1 MAPERITFE
10 TIMAAVGCITTV
22 LLALKGMIRV
32 CVESIELIPR
42 AIKGWKDSAIAWRN
56 RRIKKVGNN
65 EEEKRK

>member
-42 AIKGWKDSAIAWRN
+42 AIKGWKDSVVAWRN
-56 RRIKKVGNN
+56 RRNGKGANH
-65 EEEKRK
+65 EEKKGK